1 MDVCCI
7 ALNDSGSYQLQADFN
22 KFTIPANDQFIR
34 SLFKANA
41 PSMLQLDTIA
51 SFDSALVALL
61 ISYKKDYPNL
71 ALSHPSEQ
79 LKKLLSLYNV
89 EDWF

>member
-1 MDVCCI
+1 MDDCCV
-7 ALNDSGSYQLQADFN
+7 ALNNSGMYQLQGEFN
-22 KFTIPANDQFIR
+22 KFTIPTNDNFIR

-41 PSMLQLDTIA
+41 PSVLQLDAIS

-61 ISYKKDYPNL
+61 ISYKRDYPNL

-79 LKKLLSLYNV
+79 LQKLLSLYNV

>member
-7 ALNDSGSYQLQADFN
+7 AINDLGVYQLQGEFN
-22 KFTIPANDQFIR
+22 KLTIPANDQFIR

-41 PSMLQLDTIA
+41 PSILQLDA
-51 SFDSALVALL
+51 VSSFDSALVALL
-61 ISYKKDYPNL
+61 ISYKRDYPNL

-79 LKKLLSLYNV
+79 LKKLLALYNV

>member
-1 MDVCCI
+1 MDVCCV
-7 ALNDSGSYQLQADFN
+7 ALNDSGTYQLQGEFS
-22 KFTIPANDQFIR
+22 KFTIPANDKFIR

-41 PSMLQLDTIA
+41 PSILQLDMIS

-71 ALSHPSEQ
+71 ALSYPSEQ
-79 LKKLLSLYNV
+79 LQKLLSLYNV